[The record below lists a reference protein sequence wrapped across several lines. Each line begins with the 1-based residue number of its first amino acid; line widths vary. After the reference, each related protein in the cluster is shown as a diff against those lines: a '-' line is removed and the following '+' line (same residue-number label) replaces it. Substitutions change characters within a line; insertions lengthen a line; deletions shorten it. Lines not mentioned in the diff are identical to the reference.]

1 MVVWE
6 FPCESRTLLDFSFR
20 EARHDVSGF
29 LLSERNEMEVGIY
42 SPRAGMAEIFI
53 EKDIILNETVTKILM
68 FWS

>member
-1 MVVWE
+1 
-6 FPCESRTLLDFSFR
+6 
-20 EARHDVSGF
+20 
-29 LLSERNEMEVGIY
+29 MEVGIY